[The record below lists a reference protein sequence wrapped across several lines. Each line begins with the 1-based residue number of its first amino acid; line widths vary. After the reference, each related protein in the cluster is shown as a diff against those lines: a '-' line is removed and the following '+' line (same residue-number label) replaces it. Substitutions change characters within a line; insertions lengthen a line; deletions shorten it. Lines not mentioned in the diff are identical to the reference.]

1 MAPAGNQ
8 MAGARRAYTRTLVF
22 FLLLLV
28 RSERGDERNEA
39 EDNPLLFFRD
49 IYTSQSLAG
58 TEGGRKKRSKRRRRS
73 PPAGTTPFCRR
84 CCARRGD
91 QTPTPSRT
99 LRVSRRSLWCFIYKL
114 LLDCYKKKKTSCP
127 LPNSHIGSRNSTRTY
142 KHGRIESDR

>member
-28 RSERGDERNEA
+28 RSERRDERTEA

-58 TEGGRKKRSKRRRRS
+58 TEGGRKKGRSDGVVHRQQGQRPFAADVARAAEIKRQPRR
-73 PPAGTTPFCRR
+73 A
-84 CCARRGD
+84 
-91 QTPTPSRT
+91 Q
-99 LRVSRRSLWCFIYKL
+99 RVSRRSL
-114 LLDCYKKKKTSCP
+114 
-127 LPNSHIGSRNSTRTY
+127 
-142 KHGRIESDR
+142 